1 MNIVRNDADTFKDVL
16 NDLNRKKQEAEDK
29 YVYGRE
35 LYRLFELTE
44 TSIATMLKS
53 KKKDY
58 VDSFAKNI
66 LDDEFHSIIS
76 KNKIFGNGL
85 MRALLAHAVDEH
97 WANFFNVY
105 DFLELDETYVYEVF
119 ERLMKNASVL
129 KTSADHSMMNS
140 FLSYMMSKDFHK
152 ISELN
157 DEEVVLTKII
167 VNSIAVSEET
177 V

>member
-1 MNIVRNDADTFKDVL
+1 MNTVRNDADTFKDVL

-29 YVYGRE
+29 CVYGRE

-58 VDSFAKNI
+58 VDGFAKNI

-76 KNKIFGNGL
+76 KNKTFGNGL
-85 MRALLAHAVDEH
+85 MRALLAHGVDEH
-97 WANFFNVY
+97 WGKFFNIY
-105 DFLELDETYVYEVF
+105 DFSELDETYVNEVF
-119 ERLMKNASVL
+119 ERLMKNASAL
-129 KTSADHSMMNS
+129 KTPDDHTMMNNFS
-140 FLSYMMSKDFHK
+140 SYMVSKDCNK

-157 DEEVVLTKII
+157 DEDIALKKII
-167 VNSIAVSEET
+167 LNTFVMSNESV
-177 V
+177 